1 MLSGACILVFE
12 AMAEPIP
19 IDAKRRG
26 APAARSGPARLYV
39 YAALRD
45 AIVRAEIEPGARLS
59 ENDLADQLGVS
70 RTPIREALGR
80 LRDDRLVQV
89 VPQLGTFV
97 AKISTQAIADAQFIR
112 ESLECAA
119 VRGAAERVGEDG
131 IADLE
136 ENLRSQERARDSGD
150 LDAFYLL
157 DDALHHELC
166 DLSGHLGVWSVSERA
181 KSHLNRLRRIS
192 LGVPDYMA
200 EMLVEHRAV
209 VDAVAGHDPDA
220 AEQALRRHLRMV
232 LREVPR
238 IREDHPDY
246 FEEP

>member
-1 MLSGACILVFE
+1 V
-12 AMAEPIP
+12 AEPIP

-26 APAARSGPARLYV
+26 AAAGRQSGPARLYV

-59 ENDLADQLGVS
+59 ENELADQLGVS

-80 LRDDRLVQV
+80 LRDDRLVEV

-97 AKISTQAIADAQFIR
+97 AKISTQAVTDAQFIR

-119 VRGAAERVGEDG
+119 IRVATERVGEEG
-131 IADLE
+131 LADLE
-136 ENLRSQERARDSGD
+136 ENLRSQERARDGED
-150 LDAFYLL
+150 FNAFYLL
-157 DDALHHELC
+157 DDAYHHKLC
-166 DLSGHLGVWSVSERA
+166 DLSGHLSVWPVSERA

-192 LGVPDYMA
+192 LEVPDYLPAMI
-200 EMLVEHRAV
+200 VEHRSVLEALARH
-209 VDAVAGHDPDA
+209 DADE
-220 AEQALRRHLRMV
+220 AEERLRHHLRMV

-238 IREDHPDY
+238 LREAHPEY